1 MKIKEISNKTKRHI
15 TNVYSISNFDS
26 GYLDIKDSM
35 ICDSE
40 NIIKE
45 NIDNDYECLSIIS
58 NYKSSIKGINVI
70 NKILGN
76 YIFRGRNN
84 FYNDKFFD
92 SKFNI

>member
-1 MKIKEISNKTKRHI
+1 MKIKEISNKTKRYI

-45 NIDNDYECLSIIS
+45 SIDNDYGLFNIT
-58 NYKSSIKGINVI
+58 NYKRSIKGINVI
-70 NKILGN
+70 NRILGY

-84 FYNDKFFD
+84 FYNNKFFD